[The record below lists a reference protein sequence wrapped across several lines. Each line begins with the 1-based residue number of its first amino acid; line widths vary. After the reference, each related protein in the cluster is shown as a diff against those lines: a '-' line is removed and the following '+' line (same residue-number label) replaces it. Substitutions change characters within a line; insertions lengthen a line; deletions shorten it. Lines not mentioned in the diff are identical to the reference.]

1 VRKKSLTSAW
11 RLFTCSTKRTLDH
24 SSPEFI
30 SPEVVAAAAAV
41 VVAVVAEA
49 AEAAEVV
56 ALVAAAEVAESA
68 SALEVAVVVDAQGA
82 AWAGGDSTAWG
93 AL

>member
-11 RLFTCSTKRTLDH
+11 RLFTSSTKKTPVHLSPEF
-24 SSPEFI
+24 SSPE
-30 SPEVVAAAAAV
+30 VAAAAV

-49 AEAAEVV
+49 AEAAEVD

-68 SALEVAVVVDAQGA
+68 SALEVVVVVDAQDA
-82 AWAGGDSTAWG
+82 AWAGGDSTARG
-93 AL
+93 VL

>member
-1 VRKKSLTSAW
+1 MRKKSLTSAW
-11 RLFTCSTKRTLDH
+11 RLFTSSTKKTLDH
-24 SSPEFI
+24 SSPEFN
-30 SPEVVAAAAAV
+30 SPEVVAAAAV

-49 AEAAEVV
+49 AEAVEVV

-68 SALEVAVVVDAQGA
+68 SALEVAVAVDAQDV

-93 AL
+93 VL